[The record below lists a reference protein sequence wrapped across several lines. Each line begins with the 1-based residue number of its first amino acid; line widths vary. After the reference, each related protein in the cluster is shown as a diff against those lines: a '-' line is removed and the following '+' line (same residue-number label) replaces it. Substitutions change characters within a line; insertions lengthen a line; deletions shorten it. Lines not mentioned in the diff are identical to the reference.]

1 MQKWESLR
9 YISIAINIH
18 SQILISF
25 TGSPRSK
32 MFRSTSILRKFNKM
46 CHAPF
51 LRYNW
56 KITIKCSNFCKHIY
70 IWDQFRFWCHY
81 CDIVMATQNVKRAI
95 KISFC
100 QMIYFWYPP
109 IGWDAFK
116 HRLKLQFHNKSVWI
130 VIGEYM
136 GFVSA
141 SLRSTS
147 YKACHDI
154 FTEQWYS
161 FT

>member
-1 MQKWESLR
+1 MYFLQEWESLR
-9 YISIAINIH
+9 YAAKKISKAYLNI
-18 SQILISF
+18 
-25 TGSPRSK
+25 TSPL
-32 MFRSTSILRKFNKM
+32 ILRKFNKM

-51 LRYNW
+51 FRYNW

-81 CDIVMATQNVKRAI
+81 CNIVMATQNVKRAI

>member
-1 MQKWESLR
+1 M
-9 YISIAINIH
+9 II
-18 SQILISF
+18 
-25 TGSPRSK
+25 TD
-32 MFRSTSILRKFNKM
+32 TSILRKFNNI
-46 CHAPF
+46 CHALF
-51 LRYNW
+51 FKYNW